1 MSIPFMNEN
10 DLIKSL
16 TPYSGM
22 DATVFSSYTGFEIT
36 IRSEKEAR
44 SKDVL
49 EKMVSYFYGMTLF
62 DYRVKNAKEI
72 IREGKKE
79 GLDIDLSSLPV
90 YKIMIY
96 PMNMND
102 QEFEDVYTHAVMCL
116 KLKEYYNGE
125 KKWLLPK

>member
-16 TPYSGM
+16 APYSGIE
-22 DATVFSSYTGFEIT
+22 AKVFSSHDGFKIT
-36 IRSEKEAR
+36 IRSEAEAR

-79 GLDIDLSSLPV
+79 GLDVDLSSLPV

-102 QEFEDVYTHAVMCL
+102 LEFEIVYTHAVMCL

-125 KKWLLPK
+125 RK